1 MLSTT
6 LPLDIAAAAAVSR
19 SSKRE
24 PWQIALAGPLREEDL
39 MLLHSLN
46 RLEPDPKAPLAK
58 IRDPHHTLA
67 KMVADNKPVVEISS
81 VTGYSPSR
89 IRTLEN
95 DPAFQELVA
104 HYRDQNR
111 LASADIQEQLKH
123 VSLTALQILQER
135 LEENPEEVSVKELQ
149 SIAELGLDRT
159 GYGPS
164 RQLNVSTNSGMTL
177 KEMMQAV
184 VSEQN
189 GRIIAREEAHL
200 LLDAEYSDLESEDG
214 KAPPSSR
221 IENSETCSGE
231 PVQLQHQV
239 ERESGGRDHISEKSA
254 PENLQTPE

>member
-6 LPLDIAAAAAVSR
+6 LPLDIAAAASVSR

-24 PWQIALAGPLREEDL
+24 PWQLVVAGPLREDDL
-39 MLLHSLN
+39 VLLHSLN

-67 KMVADNKPVVEISS
+67 KMVADGKPVVEISS

-111 LASADIQEQLKH
+111 LASADISEQLKH

-159 GYGPS
+159 GFGPS
-164 RQLNVSTNSGMTL
+164 RQLNVTATSGLTL
-177 KEMMQAV
+177 KELMQAV
-184 VSEQN
+184 VAEQN

-200 LLDAEYSDLESEDG
+200 VLDADYIEMETDDG
-214 KAPPSSR
+214 KVSA
-221 IENSETCSGE
+221 SEGAQDSEAGTE
-231 PVQLQHQV
+231 VPVQLQHQT
-239 ERESGGRDHISEKSA
+239 EGESS
-254 PENLQTPE
+254 